1 MYNTFLNAISDLI
14 SDLFTIWGYKTFG
27 TLLAMCGLYMCVK
40 LVTGLFNQ

>member
-1 MYNTFLNAISDLI
+1 MYNTFLNSISALL

-40 LVTGLFNQ
+40 LVVGMFNR